1 MWKIAEAYTN
11 LDTVKIR
18 YILHV
23 LDLVETLLCES
34 NVENAEAC
42 TNLDTV
48 KSTYILHVLDL
59 VEPLLWKFQIHK
71 MQKHTGAICLL
82 HI

>member
-1 MWKIAEAYTN
+1 MLKIAEAYTN

-23 LDLVETLLCES
+23 LDLVEPLLCES

-42 TNLDTV
+42 TNLDTA
-48 KSTYILHVLDL
+48 KITYILHVLDL
-59 VEPLLWKFQIHK
+59 VEPLKPNKLPTVTCGIQNK
-71 MQKHTGAICLL
+71 MANVA
-82 HI
+82 